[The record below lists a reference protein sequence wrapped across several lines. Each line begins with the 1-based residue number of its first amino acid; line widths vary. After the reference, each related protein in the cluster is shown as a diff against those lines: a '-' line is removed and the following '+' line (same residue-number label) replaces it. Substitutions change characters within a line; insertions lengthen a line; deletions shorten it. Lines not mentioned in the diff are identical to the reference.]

1 VGLIE
6 RLPRLV
12 ACQAA
17 GSAAIYQ
24 AFKNHHN
31 IPQAI
36 KANTIADSISVDL
49 PRDGIKAI
57 RSLVESE
64 GDAVLVSDDQ
74 ILHAQ
79 QRLAREKGIF
89 CEPSAA
95 AAFAGFLNFVQSSK
109 GRSTDEALVL
119 LTGSGMKDLAS
130 AEKGIEVKKL
140 ITFDPENDDIEENLK
155 ENYGL

>member
-1 VGLIE
+1 M
-6 RLPRLV
+6 V

-24 AFKNHHN
+24 AFKNHRH

-36 KANTIADSISVDL
+36 KAHTIADSISVDL
-49 PRDGIKAI
+49 PRDGMKAI

-64 GDAVLVSDDQ
+64 GEAVLVTDDQ

-109 GRSTDEALVL
+109 SRSTDEALVL

-130 AEKGIEVKKL
+130 AEKGIPAKRM
-140 ITFDPENDDIEENLK
+140 ITINPEKDDIEEKLK